1 MTDADDEIVRK
12 AQSVFS
18 GLHPEQKRIR
28 ELEIMA
34 GSVLTEPEI
43 ALISAGMVLVRF
55 HEGVAALKTHRPLTQ
70 GRYPQRGCVAY
81 RPR

>member
-12 AQSVFS
+12 AQGVFS

-34 GSVLTEPEI
+34 ALGSVLTEPEI
-43 ALISAGMVLVRF
+43 ARLIVLGLEALAVSKP
-55 HEGVAALKTHRPLTQ
+55 EDDSEPPTVA
-70 GRYPQRGCVAY
+70 
-81 RPR
+81 